1 MAQQTNYAQFNAVTV
16 TGRVYHVE
24 KVQYNGSEFLAVT
37 LITTLTNDG
46 QEVLFTFNNSNG
58 LLSLYNSGYLAK
70 GRQLTVTGHIA
81 GATETYTDK
90 EGQVVLKQRVEL
102 KLSGA
107 QVLDGGLGPA
117 PTTDASAVRKT
128 ATVVRPS
135 QARASAPTDEAPA
148 VEKKAEEYA
157 ELF

>member
-16 TGRVYHVE
+16 TGRVFHVE

-90 EGQVVLKQRVEL
+90 EGQVVLKQRAEL
-102 KLSGA
+102 KLTGA

-117 PTTDASAVRKT
+117 PTTDAPASRKT
-128 ATVVRPS
+128 ATLVRPS

-148 VEKKAEEYA
+148 VEEKTEEYA

>member
-16 TGRVYHVE
+16 TGRVFHVE

-148 VEKKAEEYA
+148 VEEKTEEYA

>member
-16 TGRVYHVE
+16 TGRVFHVE

-117 PTTDASAVRKT
+117 PLNDAPAVRKPG
-128 ATVVRPS
+128 TVLRPS
-135 QARASAPTDEAPA
+135 QARKTAPTDEAPA
-148 VEKKAEEYA
+148 VENKTEEYA

>member
-1 MAQQTNYAQFNAVTV
+1 MAQQTNYVQFNAVTV

-37 LITTLTNDG
+37 LITTLTTDG

-58 LLSLYNSGYLAK
+58 LLSLYNKGYFGK

-81 GATETYTDK
+81 GVTETYTDK
-90 EGQVVLKQRVEL
+90 EGQVNLKQRAEL

-117 PTTDASAVRKT
+117 PKSDAPAVRKPG
-128 ATVVRPS
+128 TVVRPS
-135 QARASAPTDEAPA
+135 QARKAAPTDEAPA
-148 VEKKAEEYA
+148 VEDKTEEYA